1 MSHFAIKKLTHFAIT
16 LSHFVMNFHNKPNMK
31 PQSALTLKT
40 AFLCVEYHAHL
51 NTMTPSTSS
60 IEEWCISVALPEE
73 KL

>member
-1 MSHFAIKKLTHFAIT
+1 
-16 LSHFVMNFHNKPNMK
+16 MNFHNKPNMK